1 MLRRKLECMNS
12 MRECSGHSECDYGC
26 YVGYNWP
33 AIIVLGVGMA
43 LLAFTSII
51 TYNSWYNW

>member
-1 MLRRKLECMNS
+1 MNS

-43 LLAFTSII
+43 MLAFTSII